1 MKISKAK
8 LKNIIE
14 EELEK
19 ILLSEAKS
27 PKYPNLTQTSI
38 ETHTPRSMVSTVE
51 VTPKGREELLNKREK
66 FPAPKSP
73 EMKRSIPA
81 VKKLFPKLSSKDI
94 KREIEES
101 AGSSNIIGDI
111 LDLLVGWMFPHYT
124 KTEKVDPSVVD
135 AAESWSSGP
144 IDYDESK
151 ARVFLDEYEKQI
163 FIKAKRMFDQE
174 QSLPPRPAKGVKVG
188 AAATPGT
195 PANREFQ
202 GLTKPKKK

>member
-8 LKNIIE
+8 LKTIIE

-27 PKYPNLTQTSI
+27 SKYPNLTQTSI

-111 LDLLVGWMFPHYT
+111 LDLL
-124 KTEKVDPSVVD
+124 
-135 AAESWSSGP
+135 
-144 IDYDESK
+144 
-151 ARVFLDEYEKQI
+151 
-163 FIKAKRMFDQE
+163 AKRMFDQE
-174 QSLPPRPAKGVKVG
+174 QSLPPRPARGVKVA

-202 GLTKPKKK
+202 GLTNPKKK